1 MRAMSSSLR
10 RAIAVP
16 LLGFALAAS
25 ACGGGGS
32 SSDSANVC
40 EAANAFVASA
50 QKLSQMSVS
59 ADGKDAVVAAIQ
71 DVQTQAQALANVAKD
86 QLGDQ
91 ARAVAAAYTTM
102 ASNVSTA
109 ASPAAVQ
116 QDLDQGKANVQ
127 AQQAA
132 LEQDIAS
139 SCSSS

>member
-10 RAIAVP
+10 RAIAFP
-16 LLGFALAAS
+16 LVGFSLAAS

-32 SSDSANVC
+32 SSDSSNVC
-40 EAANAFVASA
+40 GAANAFVASA